1 MGERLG
7 IAIVDGIANVIKAP
21 RWEREGGSERSER
34 GAGVGIGILAE
45 RVSMVIKAPR
55 REREGGSERSERGAG
70 VGIGILA
77 GAGEHGNYAP
87 TGSGGGQRAVRPDRP
102 ERLSARGEDGR
113 ARAGGGVGNGLFVRS
128 CCIT

>member
-1 MGERLG
+1 MGTWLG

-21 RWEREGGSERSER
+21 HREWEGGSERSEQ

-77 GAGEHGNYAP
+77 GAG
-87 TGSGGGQRAVRPDRP
+87 
-102 ERLSARGEDGR
+102 
-113 ARAGGGVGNGLFVRS
+113 
-128 CCIT
+128 